1 MIIAALVLP
10 AAIGLAA
17 LAVEGGLWYADHQT
31 VRNIADSAV
40 LSAGWARR
48 DGDAEDSAAQE
59 GADDGGFNAETDQI
73 EYISPPSS
81 GNFVGDDQ
89 AIEIVVRRTRPLFLS
104 TLFLDSTDDIVI
116 EARAVVRLNTRSSY
130 CLLALDGAVSSAVTV
145 QGTAD
150 VLLEGCGIS
159 ANSSA
164 ANALNMN
171 GGATLTADWVE
182 VVGGVDDNGNMDVAE
197 IDTNASS
204 RVDPY
209 ADLAFPMAPPCTYS
223 GNFTVNAN
231 QTQSVAGGAR
241 FCGNVTI
248 KGTLNLAPGN
258 YYFDGDVT
266 FQGTVTGTDVTLFLV
281 QDTDFDVNAQ
291 ANVDLSAATSG
302 EYAGIALMQEPGGSQ
317 TDWKFNGG
325 AAMNIEGVIYA
336 PNAGVTFT
344 GGSSAGA
351 GCTRIVAST
360 IAFSGNATLGNDCS
374 ALGLDTTIDD
384 DPVLVE

>member
-10 AAIGLAA
+10 AALGLAA
-17 LAVEGGLWYADHQT
+17 LAIEGGLWYADHHT

-48 DGDAEDSAAQE
+48 DGDAEDTAAQD
-59 GADDGGFNAETDQI
+59 GADDGGFDADTDQI
-73 EYISPPSS
+73 DFVSPPSS
-81 GNFVGDDQ
+81 GNYAGDNQ
-89 AIEIVVRRTRPLFLS
+89 AIEVVVRRTRPLYLS
-104 TLFLDSTDDIVI
+104 TLFLDSSADIVI

-130 CLLALDGAVSSAVTV
+130 CLLALDGAVSGAVTM
-145 QGTAD
+145 QGAAD
-150 VLLEGCGIS
+150 VVLEGCGIT
-159 ANSSA
+159 ANSNA

-171 GGATLTADWVE
+171 GGATVAADWIE
-182 VVGGVDDNGNMDVAE
+182 VVGGIDDNGNIDATE

-204 RVDPY
+204 RPDPY
-209 ADLAFPMAPPCTYS
+209 ADLVFPMAPPCTYS

-241 FCGNVTI
+241 FCGDVTI

-258 YYFDGDVT
+258 YYFDGNVK
-266 FQGTVTGTDVTLFLV
+266 FQGTVTGTDVSLFLV
-281 QDTDFDVNAQ
+281 RDIDFDVNAQ
-291 ANVDLSAATSG
+291 ANVDLSAAISG
-302 EYAGIALMQEPGGSQ
+302 EYAGIALMQESGGSQ
-317 TDWKFNGG
+317 MDWKFNGG

-336 PNAGVTFT
+336 PDADVTFT

-360 IAFSGNATLGNDCS
+360 ITFSGNATLGNDCS